1 MKKILSTTLLSMAI
15 TLLIVTILG
24 FHHKAMAGE
33 KVLRIGMAKEPAK
46 LNPVLI
52 PGIYGEAVAGNIF
65 DTLISFKEDSSMPAP
80 CLASSWEIS
89 EDGMEYTFHL
99 RKDVKFHNGDA
110 MTAQDVKFTIEAI
123 MDPANASPSK
133 EFFEPVEKIEFQDD
147 YTVKIHLKTPY
158 SPMMLALGSHT
169 AGIMP
174 ASHVKSVGMDK
185 FDSHPVGTGAFMFV
199 EWLPD
204 ERIVLRKNPHYFLTE
219 PAIDQVLFRPI
230 PKPEVMA
237 AEIESG
243 GIDMAQNLLPQDVK
257 RLGDN
262 DRLNVMTIPGLGN
275 SYLGFSH
282 KKSPF
287 SDVRF
292 RKAVYHAV
300 PFDAAIKG
308 IWQGVGERAY
318 TWIPQG
324 VFPNDTEYMKSMAL
338 PHDRAKAKAY
348 FDQLKKEGLIKDG
361 LEFSIY
367 TSQNPHRVKIATA
380 VATELR
386 KYNITAKV
394 ESLEWGTL
402 FPILKDTPGCY
413 IMGWGSVPDPDRWTY
428 KIFHSTS
435 TMNFS
440 KYNVPE
446 IDEAL
451 ELGRTLVNVRQRG
464 EQYMKIMRKTLAEDY
479 IHIPLVFQNVTIVT
493 GKNVEGFTP
502 SPQDYFHLVTEKRN
516 VSLN

>member
-1 MKKILSTTLLSMAI
+1 MKKIALSLILSI
-15 TLLIVTILG
+15 TLIASSIMIPGL
-24 FHHKAMAGE
+24 HQEAGARE

-65 DTLISFKEDSSMPAP
+65 DTLVSFKEDSSMPVP
-80 CLASSWEIS
+80 CLASSWEIT
-89 EDGMEYTFHL
+89 EDGREYTFHL
-99 RKDVKFHNGDA
+99 RKDIQFHNGDA
-110 MTAQDVKFTIEAI
+110 MTARDVKFTIEAI

-133 EFFEPVEKIEFQDD
+133 EFFEPVEKIEIKDD
-147 YTVKIHLKTPY
+147 YTVKIHLATPY

-174 ASHVKSVGMDK
+174 SDHVKKVGMDK
-185 FDSHPVGTGAFMFV
+185 FDSHPVGTGAFIFV

-204 ERIVLRKNPHYFLTE
+204 ERIVLKKNPRYFIAE
-219 PAIDQVLFRPI
+219 PAIDKVIFRPI

-257 RLGDN
+257 RFGNN

-282 KKSPF
+282 GKLPF
-287 SDVRF
+287 SDIRF

-324 VFPNDTEYMKSMAL
+324 VFPHDTEYMKSMAL
-338 PHDRAKAKAY
+338 EHDRAKAKVY
-348 FDQLKKEGLIKDG
+348 FDELKKEGILKEG
-361 LEFSIY
+361 FEFSIY
-367 TSQNPHRVKIATA
+367 TSQNPHRVKLATA

-386 KYNITAKV
+386 KYNIKARV

-402 FPILKDTPGCY
+402 FPILKDNPGCY

-440 KYNVPE
+440 KYSVPE
-446 IDEAL
+446 IDKAL
-451 ELGRTLVNVRQRG
+451 ELGRTLVNVKQRG
-464 EQYMKIMRKTLAEDY
+464 EQYIKVMRRALAQDY

-493 GKNVEGFTP
+493 GNNVEGFTP

-516 VSLN
+516 VILN